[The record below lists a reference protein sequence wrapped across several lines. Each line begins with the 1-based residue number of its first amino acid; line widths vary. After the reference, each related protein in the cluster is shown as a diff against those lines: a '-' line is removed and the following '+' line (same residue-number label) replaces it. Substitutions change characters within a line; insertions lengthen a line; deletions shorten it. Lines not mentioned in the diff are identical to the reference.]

1 MAQSLNHPLGL
12 HCLLYLVPDRICAPE
27 AAHPDGSVADALS
40 ASEHRLARTVGSAI
54 KAFKWDPPTDP
65 DHLFVPC
72 RPTVGVL
79 KGKLAPRLL
88 VAALLECRDLGLVEL
103 RLVEERGWK
112 GRLRTWDPGFVQM
125 VPLVPAALGGLCG
138 QIITRL
144 GRNGK
149 QGVLQLFKG
158 ETSSWVV
165 DQVEAELADRGYMRS
180 TVMVRRWPPGRKVR
194 AVVDCEQ
201 IQNLAEDCNLAVDR
215 WNQARSADVSLF
227 RALLADCNDAVDYTL
242 GG

>member
-1 MAQSLNHPLGL
+1 
-12 HCLLYLVPDRICAPE
+12 
-27 AAHPDGSVADALS
+27 
-40 ASEHRLARTVGSAI
+40 
-54 KAFKWDPPTDP
+54 
-65 DHLFVPC
+65 
-72 RPTVGVL
+72 VL